1 MMSYLS
7 NAAELNSPFTC
18 YGVSKHNTPVTVLHV
33 QDPKQRP
40 SINDV
45 KDELLRFAHTHFQS
59 RTPAEALALKHAKE
73 RALLDQILPPKV
85 GDLTQEVCM
94 QRKAAFQHLTEK
106 TKQSVGA

>member
-1 MMSYLS
+1 M
-7 NAAELNSPFTC
+7 
-18 YGVSKHNTPVTVLHV
+18 
-33 QDPKQRP
+33 RP

-85 GDLTQEVCM
+85 SKPLL
-94 QRKAAFQHLTEK
+94 ALA
-106 TKQSVGA
+106 